1 MGKNIWINKDI
12 IGVDFSGSIK
22 AGKTIWIAFGIGDN
36 DGLKIL
42 DCRRASDLHNSE
54 PERSKAL
61 KALQHYVSRH
71 NNGVIGFDFPFG
83 LPEQLVEGKN
93 WEDFIFTFAEKFSS
107 PEQFR
112 KCCFN
117 SAGGRELKR
126 QTDIEC
132 KAPFSPYNLR
142 LFRQTYYGIRDLIL
156 PLVKNNQV
164 SVLPMQERTEGKPW
178 LIEICPASFLK
189 REGYYISYKGRK
201 VEQYQA
207 RLKIIGFLERDMGL
221 SFDRAGLREKVLNDS
236 GGDALDSIIA
246 SYCVM
251 RAAGK
256 IPPPEEAGVEGFTF
270 Y

>member
-1 MGKNIWINKDI
+1 MAKTNWLNKDI

-22 AGKTIWIAFGIGDN
+22 AGKKIWVAFGIGDS

-42 DCRRASDLHNSE
+42 DCRRASDLDNSGA
-54 PERSKAL
+54 ERGKAL
-61 KALQHYVSRH
+61 EALSQYVSRH
-71 NNGVIGFDFPFG
+71 SNAVIGFDFPFG
-83 LPEQLVEGKN
+83 LPEQLVKDKN
-93 WEDFIFTFAEKFSS
+93 WEDFILTFAEKFSS

-112 KCCFN
+112 KYCFD
-117 SAGGRELKR
+117 SAGGREFKR
-126 QTDIEC
+126 QTDIDC

-164 SVLPMQERTEGKPW
+164 SVLPMQQRTEGKPW

-189 REGYYISYKGRK
+189 REGYYISYKGK
-201 VEQYQA
+201 KIEQYQA
-207 RLKIIGFLERDMGL
+207 RLKIIGFLEKNKGL
-221 SFDRAGLREKVLNDS
+221 RFAGEGLREQVINDC

-246 SYCVM
+246 ACCVT
-251 RAAGK
+251 RAAKK
-256 IPPPEEAGVEGFTF
+256 IPPPEKAGVEGFTF

>member
-1 MGKNIWINKDI
+1 MENINWLNKEI

-22 AGKTIWIAFGIGDN
+22 AGKTIWIAFSNIESG
-36 DGLKIL
+36 GLKVL
-42 DCRRASDLHNSE
+42 DCRRASDLENSGAD
-54 PERSKAL
+54 RGIAL
-61 KALQHYVSRH
+61 KALHYYVSRQS
-71 NNGVIGFDFPFG
+71 NAVIGFDFPFG
-83 LPEQLVEGKN
+83 LPEQLVVENN
-93 WEDFIFTFAEKFSS
+93 WEDFILTFAEKFSS

-112 KCCFN
+112 KYCFDL
-117 SAGGRELKR
+117 AGGRELKR
-126 QTDIEC
+126 QTDIDC

-164 SVLPMQERTEGKPW
+164 SVLPMQQRTEGKPW

-189 REGYYISYKGRK
+189 REGHYLSYKGKK

-207 RLKIIGFLERDMGL
+207 RLKIIALLERNIGL
-221 SFDRAGLREKVLNDS
+221 NFDRAGLQEKILNDC

-246 SYCVM
+246 ACCAA
-251 RAAGK
+251 RAAK
-256 IPPPEEAGVEGFTF
+256 NIPPPEEAGVEGFTF

>member
-1 MGKNIWINKDI
+1 MEKNNWLNKNI
-12 IGVDFSGSIK
+12 IGIDFSGSIK
-22 AGKTIWIAFGIGDN
+22 AGKTIWVAFGIGDSG
-36 DGLKIL
+36 GLLIL
-42 DCRRASDLHNSE
+42 DCRRASDLDNSG
-54 PERSKAL
+54 PVRGKAL
-61 KALQHYVSRH
+61 KALQDYVLRH
-71 NNGVIGFDFPFG
+71 SNAVIGFDFPFG
-83 LPEQLVEGKN
+83 LPEQLVEDKN
-93 WEDFIFTFAEKFSS
+93 WEDFILTFAEKFSS

-112 KCCFN
+112 KYSFD

-156 PLVKNNQV
+156 PLVKNNRV
-164 SVLPMQERTEGKPW
+164 SVLPMQQRTEGKPW

-207 RLKIIGFLERDMGL
+207 RLKIIGFLERDKGL
-221 SFDRAGLREKVLNDS
+221 RFAGEGLREKVAKDC